1 MAYTS
6 NPNIP
11 RLRMR
16 AVTMVRR
23 GHSTHEVARY
33 FGYNQST
40 VARWVQRANK
50 EYLIGSENMPTLS
63 SKPKSHP
70 RALSKDIVEAIV
82 AERLKHHRCAE
93 VIRASLTRQGIT
105 VSLSSV
111 KRTLARNELLKART
125 KWRKK
130 RRNIPRPEVTGP
142 GSLLQIDT
150 IHLLDLDG
158 NRHYVYTII
167 DLCSRWA
174 YAESSPRISQRISY
188 QFISRAQKAA
198 DFSFVML
205 QADNGPE
212 FGRSLYDQLKAHDIT
227 LRHSRV
233 RRSNDNAF
241 IERFNRTIQEE
252 SLGKWPSR
260 STVKTRIPKFLSYYN
275 QERLHISLD
284 YKTPKEVLVMQ
295 RS

>member
-1 MAYTS
+1 MAYIS
-6 NPNIP
+6 NPNIA

-23 GHSTHEVARY
+23 GQSTHAVAKY

-50 EYLIGSENMPTLS
+50 EQLIGSQSMVSLS

-70 RALSKDIVEAIV
+70 KALNQKIVSAIVE
-82 AERLKHHRCAE
+82 ERLKHGRCAE
-93 VIRASLTRQGIT
+93 VIHATLTQRGVK

-111 KRTLARNELLKART
+111 KRTLAREELLKSRT

-130 RRNIPRPEVTGP
+130 RRNIPRPEVTSP
-142 GSLLQIDT
+142 GSLVQIDT
-150 IHLLDLDG
+150 VHLLDLQA
-158 NRHYVYTII
+158 NRYYVYTLI
-167 DLCSRWA
+167 DLYSRWA
-174 YAESSPRISQRISY
+174 YAEAHLRYNQEASY
-188 QFISRAQKAA
+188 GFVMRAQEISGFK
-198 DFSFVML
+198 FKTI

-212 FGRSLYDQLKAHDIT
+212 FGRNLYDRLKIAGIT

-233 RRSNDNAF
+233 RRSNDNAH

-252 SLGKWPSR
+252 CLG
-260 STVKTRIPKFLSYYN
+260 
-275 QERLHISLD
+275 
-284 YKTPKEVLVMQ
+284 
-295 RS
+295 